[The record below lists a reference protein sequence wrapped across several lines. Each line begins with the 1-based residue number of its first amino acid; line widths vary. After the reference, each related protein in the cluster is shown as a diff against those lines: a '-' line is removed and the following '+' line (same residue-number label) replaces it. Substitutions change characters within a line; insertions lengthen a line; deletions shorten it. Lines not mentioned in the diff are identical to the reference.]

1 MPSTP
6 LIRFKKEQQQKK
18 EEATK
23 KTGALVQGGGGGLDE
38 VGSRGWFDAT
48 LTGVAEK
55 QEEKEWYS
63 LRALSLVAREKP
75 THNQIDR
82 PNVSVDR

>member
-1 MPSTP
+1 
-6 LIRFKKEQQQKK
+6 
-18 EEATK
+18 
-23 KTGALVQGGGGGLDE
+23 LDE